1 MLGLTRKTVH
11 AIEAVV
17 DIACRDAEHPVQMID
32 LADRLDVP
40 RRYLEPVLQ
49 KLVKAGVLK
58 GVRGPKG
65 GYRLGRPRY
74 EISVACVLDALDPDE
89 VSDAHS
95 RLNSRAGLEGVMPIL
110 KEVETQAYSHL
121 RGITLDAICARVRQA
136 MERDRASG
144 PSDFVI

>member
-17 DIACRDAEHPVQMID
+17 DIACRDADHPVQMID
-32 LADRLDVP
+32 LADRLGVP

-49 KLVKAGVLK
+49 KLVKATVLR

-74 EISVACVLDALDPDE
+74 EISVACILDALGPDDI
-89 VSDAHS
+89 VDQPSVLKS
-95 RLNSRAGLEGVMPIL
+95 LAGEKGVMPVL
-110 KEVETQAYSHL
+110 QEVETQAYTQL
-121 RGITLDAICARVRQA
+121 RGITLDALCARVRQTLDR
-136 MERDRASG
+136 ERAAG